1 MFDNGAFTF
10 FLYSFT
16 VDLTG
21 LVFLKQ
27 LSTISTYL
35 KPSGFYIF
43 FVQFHCGFDWS
54 RFS

>member
-1 MFDNGAFTF
+1 MFDNGAFKF

-27 LSTISTYL
+27 LGTISTYL
-35 KPSGFYIF
+35 KPSGFLF
-43 FVQFHCGFDWS
+43 FSFFFFFNLIINIC
-54 RFS
+54 